1 MLVINSDCFILKG
14 VRGTKKMKRE
24 QDKKIQKGKNGNPD
38 RISVAYRLNAASAL
52 KLETIATAMG
62 RSKTKT
68 FEIMIDAVSAMQLKS
83 VDRLPAE
90 MKVLE
95 HVNGTF
101 KAMEELHE
109 KINFKG

>member
-1 MLVINSDCFILKG
+1 
-14 VRGTKKMKRE
+14 MKRE
-24 QDKKIQKGKNGNPD
+24 QDKKFQKGKNGNPD
-38 RISVAYRLNAASAL
+38 RISVAYRLNRTSAL

-62 RSKTKT
+62 KSKTKA

-101 KAMEELHE
+101 EAMEELHK
-109 KINFKG
+109 KIKFKG